1 MNKVERFAAIVERMK
16 ETYRRKNAAYGDS
29 FGISV
34 EKYGYISAL
43 TRMSDKWNRL
53 ETLMLN
59 KVSNEVDDERLED
72 TLLDLA
78 CYCVMTLM
86 ELEKDMERE
95 EEIV

>member
-1 MNKVERFAAIVERMK
+1 MNKIERFAAIVERMK

-78 CYCVMTLM
+78 CYCVMTLI
-86 ELEKDMERE
+86 ELEGDVERE

>member
-1 MNKVERFAAIVERMK
+1 MNKIERFAAIVERMK

-78 CYCVMTLM
+78 CYCVMTLI
-86 ELEKDMERE
+86 ELEGDRE
-95 EEIV
+95 EIGE

>member
-1 MNKVERFAAIVERMK
+1 MNKVERFSAIVDNMK
-16 ETYRRKNAAYGDS
+16 ETYRRKNAAYSDS

-78 CYCVMTLM
+78 CYCVMTLI
-86 ELEKDMERE
+86 ELEKRE
-95 EEIV
+95 